1 LKLFFQSAVKEE
13 EKKIIFEIE
22 KKKRGGSLPS
32 VLFEA

>member
-1 LKLFFQSAVKEE
+1 LKLFFQSAVKEK

-22 KKKRGGSLPS
+22 KKRGGSLPS